1 MKRLLYANMVSL
13 FLLLCTIFFI
23 TTIVNA
29 QDDKVLEEIRNEF
42 DKVYGKKIE
51 EELKKDQSKFESM
64 KSEAEGIG
72 KIKNE
77 DAKKKAM
84 DNYTRAHKEHYGKMV
99 KNAGVDINSVIAH
112 LSKQF
117 PQYRFTSTD
126 DYSIIAE
133 KETKDLG
140 LQRQSINN
148 TSTDLLGTTFHA
160 ITTPPAYYAHN
171 VLPVSALYLSTFFGS
186 LKTLGVQPLIFT
198 QTKSVNCA
206 LASGGYVN
214 IGSMYAL
221 SSTSGVVAG
230 GCSSSGNLS
239 SSSVLPTA
247 AQSIYLRL
255 SGTVEVSGYAVGVIG
270 TSATDASASFNS
282 YISSEGSMASNYL
295 SKSAFAPF
303 LWVASFND
311 IKSFNHYID
320 LTSKKGKT
328 LNVAGS
334 SRSFSISG
342 LCCATNSSSKINFT
356 TAELVVQ

>member
-1 MKRLLYANMVSL
+1 
-13 FLLLCTIFFI
+13 
-23 TTIVNA
+23 
-29 QDDKVLEEIRNEF
+29 
-42 DKVYGKKIE
+42 
-51 EELKKDQSKFESM
+51 
-64 KSEAEGIG
+64 
-72 KIKNE
+72 
-77 DAKKKAM
+77 
-84 DNYTRAHKEHYGKMV
+84 
-99 KNAGVDINSVIAH
+99 
-112 LSKQF
+112 
-117 PQYRFTSTD
+117 
-126 DYSIIAE
+126 
-133 KETKDLG
+133 LG
-140 LQRQSINN
+140 LAPLARNVATLRSGQSAASFFGAPGGTDRAAENLERKTSRIAFPAEWTSSACDLFRRRGGAVASAAMGRGFSDKQGRIRRRGPPADGSGGAARVNPDPTMSL